1 MIEEQIKLRDNA
13 IAQANLLAQYKRL
26 FVHHP
31 SHRQKKKSSG
41 GSTEEGGLLSVFV
54 SLLAEPLS
62 KTGLARTTEDHLT
75 MELVLH
81 LLRNL
86 LCAGDPILKDA
97 EKVQSS
103 TILHQELIA
112 LFEREMVFDFF
123 LVIGQEMENRENKQ
137 YNLLVMEILHH
148 LLKRQ
153 VSLVF

>member
-1 MIEEQIKLRDNA
+1 M
-13 IAQANLLAQYKRL
+13 
-26 FVHHP
+26 
-31 SHRQKKKSSG
+31 
-41 GSTEEGGLLSVFV
+41 
-54 SLLAEPLS
+54 S